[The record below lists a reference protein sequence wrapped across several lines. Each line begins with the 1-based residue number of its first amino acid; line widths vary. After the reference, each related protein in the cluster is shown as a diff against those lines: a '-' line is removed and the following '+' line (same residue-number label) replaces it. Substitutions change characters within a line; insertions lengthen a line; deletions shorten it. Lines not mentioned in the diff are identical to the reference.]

1 MSQNGEVW
9 LSRQVHALKI
19 GGSNP
24 PSAIFL
30 GFILFFHIVSFI
42 GRDINVLTII
52 AQWRS
57 LAIAHDLGSWDRRFK
72 SYLCNQRAVLVVS
85 SFFNKDFFIVNT

>member
-1 MSQNGEVW
+1 MEKLG

-30 GFILFFHIVSFI
+30 GFILFFI
-42 GRDINVLTII
+42 GRDVNVLTNI

-57 LAIAHDLGSWDRRFK
+57 LAIAPDLGSGDRRFK
-72 SYLCNQRAVLVVS
+72 SYLCNQRAV
-85 SFFNKDFFIVNT
+85 

>member
-1 MSQNGEVW
+1 MQNGEVW

-30 GFILFFHIVSFI
+30 GFILVI
-42 GRDINVLTII
+42 DITI
-52 AQWRS
+52 
-57 LAIAHDLGSWDRRFK
+57 
-72 SYLCNQRAVLVVS
+72 SYQVG
-85 SFFNKDFFIVNT
+85 T